1 MAKLTINGEEKSFD
15 APADMPLLGVLRDI
29 PGMTG
34 TKFGRGIARR
44 GACTVHIDGKPEP
57 TMKTIATP
65 LSGLKLTSQPNL
77 VGRLPDFIT
86 LMKPRVMMLAV
97 FTALVGMASAPRE
110 LDPLHAFVAV
120 LAITAGAGAAGVL
133 NMWYDADIDAIMT
146 RTAMRP
152 IPRGKV
158 SQVEAFVL
166 GLALATGA
174 VLLLALAT
182 NLAAAALLG
191 GTILFYI
198 VVYTAW
204 LKRSTRQN
212 IVIGGAAG
220 ALPPVIG
227 WTAVTGGVG
236 LEPLALFLIIF
247 LWTPPHF
254 WALALNRVDDY
265 ARAGVPMLSVVSGS
279 AATKRQIL
287 IYSALLVPTS
297 VLPWAIG
304 FAGAVYGATAAIC
317 GAILV
322 VLAFQ
327 LRRSSEA
334 DRSAAHRLFVFSITY
349 LFVLFAALLV
359 NHRGSPWSSML
370 ASQGARAAAGFVRV
384 DLLSATV
391 QPDRYC
397 IGGGASEV

>member
-1 MAKLTINGEEKSFD
+1 M
-15 APADMPLLGVLRDI
+15 
-29 PGMTG
+29 
-34 TKFGRGIARR
+34 
-44 GACTVHIDGKPEP
+44 
-57 TMKTIATP
+57 
-65 LSGLKLTSQPNL
+65 
-77 VGRLPDFIT
+77 T
-86 LMKPRVMMLAV
+86 LMKPHVMMLTV
-97 FTALVGMASAPRE
+97 FTALVGLARAPCE
-110 LDPLHAFVAV
+110 LDTFHAFGAV
-120 LAITAGAGAAGVL
+120 LAIAVGAGAAGVL
-133 NMWYDADIDAIMT
+133 NMWYDADIDAVMT

-152 IPRGKV
+152 IPRGRV
-158 SQVEAFVL
+158 SRVEALVL
-166 GLALATGA
+166 GLSLATGA

-191 GTILFYI
+191 GTIVFYA

-227 WTAVTGGVG
+227 WTAATGDIG

-254 WALALNRVDDY
+254 WALALNRADEY
-265 ARAGVPMLSVVSGS
+265 ARAGVPMLPVVSGK

-287 IYSALLVPTS
+287 IYSVLLLPAS
-297 VLPWAIG
+297 ALPWVLG

-317 GAILV
+317 GAVLV

-327 LRRSSEA
+327 LSRSSEA
-334 DRSAAHRLFVFSITY
+334 DRRAARRLFAFSITY

-359 NHRGSPWSSML
+359 DHGSSPWSSML
-370 ASQGARAAAGFVRV
+370 ASRGARAGAGFARV
-384 DLLSATV
+384 DLLSAAL
-391 QPDRYC
+391 QPDRGS
-397 IGGGASEV
+397 INVRTGEV